1 MITTNNY
8 TKFRLWTSVAILAR
22 APWGMF
28 DAFKEF
34 VQQTEARVEAVARRA
49 ERSDALRADGPS
61 EAEVLWFFY
70 LKKRG

>member
-1 MITTNNY
+1 
-8 TKFRLWTSVAILAR
+8 
-22 APWGMF
+22 MF

-70 LKKRG
+70 KKNVWLIFGKLLEAHSRLHRRQTLQVNNY